1 MVNAMHKEVNIII
14 PSIEKSGQSGVY
26 GGLTD
31 RSDINSS
38 KVKIKM
44 ASLCLGL
51 LLYQHL
57 ITAMKMP
64 K

>member
-1 MVNAMHKEVNIII
+1 MHKRVNTIS
-14 PSIEKSGQSGVY
+14 PSIEKSRQSGVY
-26 GGLTD
+26 IGLTD
-31 RSDINSS
+31 RSDVNFS

-44 ASLCLGL
+44 ASLCLGF

-57 ITAMKMP
+57 ITVMKMP

>member
-1 MVNAMHKEVNIII
+1 MHNEVNIIG
-14 PSIEKSGQSGVY
+14 STIEKSGQSGVY

-31 RSDINSS
+31 RGDVNSI

-51 LLYQHL
+51 LLYQ
-57 ITAMKMP
+57 
-64 K
+64 

>member
-1 MVNAMHKEVNIII
+1 HNEVNIIG
-14 PSIEKSGQSGVY
+14 SNIEKSRQSGVY
-26 GGLTD
+26 IGLTD
-31 RSDINSS
+31 RSDVNSI

-51 LLYQHL
+51 LLCQHL

>member
-1 MVNAMHKEVNIII
+1 MHKEVNIIG
-14 PSIEKSGQSGVY
+14 STIEKSRQSGVY
-26 GGLTD
+26 IGLID
-31 RSDINSS
+31 RSDVNFS

>member
-1 MVNAMHKEVNIII
+1 MHKEVNIIG
-14 PSIEKSGQSGVY
+14 STIEKSKQSGVY
-26 GGLTD
+26 IGLTD
-31 RSDINSS
+31 RSDVNFS

>member
-1 MVNAMHKEVNIII
+1 MHKRVNTISH
-14 PSIEKSGQSGVY
+14 SIEKSRQSGVY
-26 GGLTD
+26 IGLTD
-31 RSDINSS
+31 RSDVNSS

-44 ASLCLGL
+44 ASLCLEL

>member
-1 MVNAMHKEVNIII
+1 MHKEVNIIGYT
-14 PSIEKSGQSGVY
+14 IEKSKQSGVY
-26 GGLTD
+26 IGLTD
-31 RSDINSS
+31 RSDVNFS

>member
-1 MVNAMHKEVNIII
+1 MHNEVNIIG
-14 PSIEKSGQSGVY
+14 STIEKSRQSGVY
-26 GGLTD
+26 IDLTD
-31 RSDINSS
+31 RGDVNSS

-44 ASLCLGL
+44 ASLCLGF

>member
-1 MVNAMHKEVNIII
+1 MHNEVNIIG
-14 PSIEKSGQSGVY
+14 STIEKSRQSGVY
-26 GGLTD
+26 IDLTD
-31 RSDINSS
+31 RSDVNSS

-44 ASLCLGL
+44 ASLYLGL

>member
-1 MVNAMHKEVNIII
+1 MHKRVNIIS
-14 PSIEKSGQSGVY
+14 PSIEKSGQSGIY

-31 RSDINSS
+31 RGDVNSI

>member
-1 MVNAMHKEVNIII
+1 MHKEVNIIG
-14 PSIEKSGQSGVY
+14 STIEKSKQSGVY
-26 GGLTD
+26 IDLTD
-31 RSDINSS
+31 RSDVNSS

-44 ASLCLGL
+44 ASLCSGL

-57 ITAMKMP
+57 ITVTKMP

>member
-1 MVNAMHKEVNIII
+1 MHKEVNIIGSTI
-14 PSIEKSGQSGVY
+14 KKSGQSGVY
-26 GGLTD
+26 IGLTD
-31 RSDINSS
+31 RSDVNSS

-44 ASLCLGL
+44 TSLCLGL
-51 LLYQHL
+51 LLYQYL

>member
-1 MVNAMHKEVNIII
+1 MHKEVNIIG
-14 PSIEKSGQSGVY
+14 STIEKSGQSGVY
-26 GGLTD
+26 IGLTD
-31 RSDINSS
+31 RSDVNSS

-44 ASLCLGL
+44 TSLCLGL
-51 LLYQHL
+51 LLYQYL

>member
-1 MVNAMHKEVNIII
+1 MHKEVNIIG
-14 PSIEKSGQSGVY
+14 STIEKSKQSGVY
-26 GGLTD
+26 IGLID
-31 RSDINSS
+31 RSDVNFS

>member
-1 MVNAMHKEVNIII
+1 MHNEVNIIG
-14 PSIEKSGQSGVY
+14 STIEKSRQSGVY
-26 GGLTD
+26 IDLTD
-31 RSDINSS
+31 RSDVNSS

-57 ITAMKMP
+57 TTAMKMP

>member
-1 MVNAMHKEVNIII
+1 MHKEVNIIG
-14 PSIEKSGQSGVY
+14 STIEKSRQSGVY
-26 GGLTD
+26 IGLTD
-31 RSDINSS
+31 RSDVNSR

-57 ITAMKMP
+57 ITATKMP

>member
-1 MVNAMHKEVNIII
+1 MHKRVNIIS
-14 PSIEKSGQSGVY
+14 PSIEKTRQSGVY
-26 GGLTD
+26 IGLID
-31 RSDINSS
+31 RSDVDSS